1 MGVNKVEYGG
11 RTLIDLTND
20 TVTPETLVKGATA
33 HNAAGEQIEGQNA
46 GSSGDM
52 LKSDYDPEGAVQ
64 EAGGIAAYV
73 ASEVSP
79 AVSGVESA
87 KGVSVALD
95 PSKWSSSAPYT
106 QTVTVSWMTSDWAP
120 GQPSLNVDAC
130 NGNVSQI
137 QARKEEYAKLDIVT
151 SGAGTLTFTA
161 FEDKPTEWLDI
172 DIPRFVRR
180 G

>member
-64 EAGGIAAYV
+64 EAGGIKAFVLALIKQTL
-73 ASEVSP
+73 EP
-79 AVSGVESA
+79 AGAVWCDAGV
-87 KGVSVALD
+87 VYMD
-95 PSKWSSSAPYT
+95 
-106 QTVTVSWMTSDWAP
+106 
-120 GQPSLNVDAC
+120 
-130 NGNVSQI
+130 
-137 QARKEEYAKLDIVT
+137 
-151 SGAGTLTFTA
+151 
-161 FEDKPTEWLDI
+161 
-172 DIPRFVRR
+172 
-180 G
+180 